1 MNKHVIVGAG
11 QVGTRLAALLA
22 EQGHAVRLVSRT
34 GNSIPG
40 VDGVSADASDRAALV
55 RATHD
60 ASVIYNCINPPYH
73 RWVQDW
79 PTMNANLIA
88 AAEDSG
94 AVLVTLSNLYG
105 YGAVDGPMTEDTP
118 LIAHTRKGQ
127 VRARMWDEALAA
139 HREGRIRATEVRASD
154 YIGEAS
160 DQTNFG
166 VRIFPRMRAGKP
178 IMLMGRVDQPHTW
191 TYTGDAAALLARV
204 GQDEQAWGRAWHVP
218 SCDPRTQAEVVAQLA
233 DGMGVPMPKI
243 RTAGA
248 GMLRMV
254 GLFNKPAGE
263 LVEMLYEFDR
273 PFVMDSTL
281 TQRTFGIEPTPW
293 DEIIA
298 ETLRVNDVAATSE
311 V

>member
-1 MNKHVIVGAG
+1 MDKHVIVGAG
-11 QVGTRLAALLA
+11 QVGTRLAASLA
-22 EQGHAVRLVSRT
+22 EQGRPVRLVSRT

-40 VDGVSADASDRAALV
+40 VEGVSADASDRAALV
-55 RATHD
+55 KATQD
-60 ASVIYNCINPPYH
+60 AAVIYNCINPPYH

-105 YGAVDGPMTEDTP
+105 YGAVDGPMTEDSP
-118 LIAHTRKGQ
+118 LTAHTRKGQ

-281 TQRTFGIEPTPW
+281 TQRTFDLEPTPW
-293 DEIIA
+293 DEVIA
-298 ETLRVNDVAATSE
+298 ETLRVNGVAATSG